1 MKTTSGARTWYSLA
15 EFPQRASVSV
25 TRAKPLPI
33 TRTKERFGVFKEG
46 LHHGVWAVRV
56 IRDHGASYPSGDHP
70 RLDLRGYKRILQAL
84 LDAGRGRDPG
94 PDRQT
99 PRLRS
104 VRVLP
109 SVGRLQLA
117 PTLTQTACSLEPSG
131 SRHHQGGEDPHRCV
145 GQRSRGRKSVH
156 NPHQGSLPGTRVN
169 DG

>member
-94 PDRQT
+94 P
-99 PRLRS
+99 
-104 VRVLP
+104 
-109 SVGRLQLA
+109 
-117 PTLTQTACSLEPSG
+117 SLCYAVFNIGKKTGKLLG
-131 SRHHQGGEDPHRCV
+131 SARFGYFH
-145 GQRSRGRKSVH
+145 
-156 NPHQGSLPGTRVN
+156 L
-169 DG
+169 